1 MITERQ
7 EKLLNFLVKEYIS
20 TAEPVSSLAL
30 KKITDLDVC
39 GATIRNDLQ
48 ELTEAGY
55 ITQPHTSAGRIPT
68 QKAYRYFADK
78 ISAKHEQ
85 TFSDFIARQIRTA
98 HQQIEEEMKLAEEL
112 MRSLSEA
119 STTLNYT
126 RIQNKDNLFEILEIL
141 GPSKTAHNKNI
152 DIINKII
159 KELEQF

>member
-7 EKLLNFLVKEYIS
+7 EKLLNFLVREYIS
-20 TAEPVSSLAL
+20 TAEPVGSLAL

-55 ITQPHTSAGRIPT
+55 ISQPHTSAGRIPT
-68 QKAYRYFADK
+68 QKAYRYFAEK
-78 ISAKHEQ
+78 ISAEREDA
-85 TFSDFIARQIRTA
+85 FSDFIAHQIRTA
-98 HQQIEEEMKLAEEL
+98 HQQIEQEMKLAEEL
-112 MRSLSEA
+112 MKSLSEA

-126 RIQNKDNLFEILEIL
+126 RIQNNDNLFEILEIL

-159 KELEQF
+159 KELENF